1 MRNLWEMSMRI
12 SLNCIYF
19 CLSPFCCVYFIC
31 EIFLKLEKFYV
42 VETIKLNHTRDHV
55 VKIADNKK
63 VVLTK
68 IVLKNPKNNAI
79 PKIKWNPSKHL
90 PEEKIIV
97 IVPFRNRL
105 SHLKEFIPSI
115 YKQLTHQVNFI
126 MSLICCIIVNIIF
139 FSVKILY
146 VNIYIL
152 GLESFYICSRAIWI
166 LTRAFQQSKTV

>member
-1 MRNLWEMSMRI
+1 MRI
-12 SLNCIYF
+12 SLSCIYF

-55 VKIADNKK
+55 VKIVDHKK
-63 VVLTK
+63 VVLSK
-68 IVLKNPKNNAI
+68 IVLKNPRNNAI

-90 PEEKIIV
+90 PEEKAIV

-115 YKQLTHQVNFI
+115 YKQLTYQVSFR
-126 MSLICCIIVNIIF
+126 MSLIRCFIVVIIF
-139 FSVKILY
+139 FSLMILKVVAIY
-146 VNIYIL
+146 VL
-152 GLESFYICSRAIWI
+152 GLESFYICSRTIWI
-166 LTRAFQQSKTV
+166 LTRAFQ

>member
-1 MRNLWEMSMRI
+1 MRYLWEMSMRI
-12 SLNCIYF
+12 SLTCIYF

-55 VKIADNKK
+55 VKNVDHKK
-63 VVLTK
+63 VVLSK
-68 IVLKNPKNNAI
+68 IVLKNPRNNAI

-90 PEEKIIV
+90 PEEKTIV

-115 YKQLTHQVNFI
+115 YKQLTYQVNFRI
-126 MSLICCIIVNIIF
+126 SLIRCFKVNF
-139 FSVKILY
+139 TVY
-146 VNIYIL
+146 
-152 GLESFYICSRAIWI
+152 SF
-166 LTRAFQQSKTV
+166 LLLF

>member
-1 MRNLWEMSMRI
+1 MRI
-12 SLNCIYF
+12 SLSCIYF

-31 EIFLKLEKFYV
+31 EIFLKFEKFYV

-55 VKIADNKK
+55 VKNVDHKK

-68 IVLKNPKNNAI
+68 IVLKNPKNNVIA
-79 PKIKWNPSKHL
+79 KIMRNPSKHL
-90 PEEKIIV
+90 PEEKTIV

-115 YKQLTHQVNFI
+115 YKQLTYQVNFRI
-126 MSLICCIIVNIIF
+126 SLIRCFILNIIF
-139 FSVKILY
+139 FSLMILNVVAIY
-146 VNIYIL
+146 VL

-166 LTRAFQQSKTV
+166 LTRAFQ

>member
-1 MRNLWEMSMRI
+1 MRI

-31 EIFLKLEKFYV
+31 EIFLKFEKFYV

-55 VKIADNKK
+55 VKNVDHKK

-79 PKIKWNPSKHL
+79 PKIKWNPSKDL

-115 YKQLTHQVNFI
+115 YKQLTYQVNFR
-126 MSLICCIIVNIIF
+126 MSLIRCFMLMLVF

-152 GLESFYICSRAIWI
+152 GLEPFYICSRAIWI

>member
-1 MRNLWEMSMRI
+1 MRI

-31 EIFLKLEKFYV
+31 EIFLKFEKFYV

-79 PKIKWNPSKHL
+79 PKIKWNSSKHL

-126 MSLICCIIVNIIF
+126 MSLICCIIVNITPCILF
-139 FSVKILY
+139 CQDSICQHLHFRAWIILY
-146 VNIYIL
+146 M
-152 GLESFYICSRAIWI
+152 
-166 LTRAFQQSKTV
+166 

>member
-1 MRNLWEMSMRI
+1 MRI
-12 SLNCIYF
+12 SLSCIYF

-55 VKIADNKK
+55 VKNVDHKK
-63 VVLTK
+63 VVLSK
-68 IVLKNPKNNAI
+68 IVLKNPRNNAI

-90 PEEKIIV
+90 PEEKTIV

-115 YKQLTHQVNFI
+115 YKQLTYQVNFK
-126 MSLICCIIVNIIF
+126 MSLIRCF
-139 FSVKILY
+139 KLILY
-146 VNIYIL
+146 
-152 GLESFYICSRAIWI
+152 SFLLRFW
-166 LTRAFQQSKTV
+166 R

>member
-1 MRNLWEMSMRI
+1 MRI
-12 SLNCIYF
+12 SLSCIYF

-42 VETIKLNHTRDHV
+42 VETIKLKHSRDHV
-55 VKIADNKK
+55 VKNVDHKK

-79 PKIKWNPSKHL
+79 PKTKWNPSKHL
-90 PEEKIIV
+90 PEEKTIV

-115 YKQLTHQVNFI
+115 YKQLTYQVNFR
-126 MSLICCIIVNIIF
+126 MSLIRCFIVNIT
-139 FSVKILY
+139 LY
-146 VNIYIL
+146 
-152 GLESFYICSRAIWI
+152 SFLLRFW
-166 LTRAFQQSKTV
+166 K